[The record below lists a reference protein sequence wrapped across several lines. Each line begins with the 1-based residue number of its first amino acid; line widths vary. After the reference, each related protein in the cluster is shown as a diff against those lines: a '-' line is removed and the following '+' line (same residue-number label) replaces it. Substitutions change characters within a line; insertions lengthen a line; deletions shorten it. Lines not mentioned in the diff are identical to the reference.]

1 MDKFVDERDYKLLD
15 QDRYTFFVLRRILGG
30 PCKLILSDHERVIIC
45 FSKEPFPVWI
55 WTPDDAAD
63 KDMAAAYDVISE
75 NGLLDGNHNYNIKYK
90 LADYFI
96 NRAKEE
102 GKELSIRQN
111 MYAYDCPK
119 SVEPQEKAS
128 GELHKCT
135 QDDFEELVDLIDGF
149 HNAVGIDI
157 MDRAAYEQN
166 AKKFIEDRRTFF
178 WQDKGITT
186 ACCKYVP
193 NGDMAG
199 INLVYT
205 KPECRRK
212 HYAENLVYT
221 VTELARAEGYL
232 PMLYT
237 DADYVASNACYEK
250 IGYIRRGELCTV
262 G

>member
-1 MDKFVDERDYKLLD
+1 MDKFVDERDFKLLD
-15 QDRYTFFVLRRILGG
+15 QDRYTFFVLRRILGE
-30 PCKLILSDHERVIIC
+30 PCKLILSDHERLIIC
-45 FSKEPFPVWI
+45 FSVEPFPVWI
-55 WTPDDAAD
+55 WTPDDASE
-63 KDMAAAYDVISE
+63 KEMATAYEVVAQ
-75 NGLLDGNHNYNIKYK
+75 NGLLDGKHTYNIKYK
-90 LADYFI
+90 LAEYFI
-96 NRAKEE
+96 NRAKAE
-102 GKELSIRQN
+102 GKELSIKTN

-119 SVEPQEKAS
+119 SITPQIKAP
-128 GELHKCT
+128 GELHNCN
-135 QDDFEELVDLIDGF
+135 QDDFEELVDLIDAF
-149 HNAVGIDI
+149 HIAVNVDI
-157 MDRAAYEQN
+157 RDRAAYEEN
-166 AKKFIEDRRTFF
+166 ARKSLDDQKTFF
-178 WQDKGITT
+178 WQDEGKTC

-199 INLVYT
+199 ISLVYT

-221 VTELARAEGYL
+221 VSELARAEGYL